1 MMAAINDI
9 TGDSIASKVPSQKYL
24 DNFDAIFRK
33 NKQQETQIDA
43 FKQQIKQDE
52 AIIQS
57 ESASLKTVKTSP

>member
-1 MMAAINDI
+1 MAAINDI

-24 DNFDAIFRK
+24 DNFDAIFKK

-43 FKQQIKQDE
+43 FKQSIKQDE

-57 ESASLKTVKTSP
+57 ELASLKTVKTSP

>member
-1 MMAAINDI
+1 MAAINDI

-57 ESASLKTVKTSP
+57 ELASLKTVKTSP

>member
-9 TGDSIASKVPSQKYL
+9 TGDSIASKVPSKNFL
-24 DNFDAIFRK
+24 DNYDAIFRK

-43 FKQQIKQDE
+43 FKQSIKEDE

-57 ESASLKTVKTSP
+57 ELASLKTVKTSP